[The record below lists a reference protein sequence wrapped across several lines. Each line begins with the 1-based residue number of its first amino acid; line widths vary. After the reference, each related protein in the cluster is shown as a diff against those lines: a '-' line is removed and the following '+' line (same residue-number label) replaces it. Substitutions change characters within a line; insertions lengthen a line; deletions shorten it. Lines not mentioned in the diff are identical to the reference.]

1 MESARRIFISPNYQ
15 IDQFE
20 KFEIDE
26 KITVFEDRVQG
37 WIFDVCDKI
46 IALGIPNSK
55 IAILKLTCNFFEMFG
70 KFARGFI
77 GNDQSKKHFKI
88 GFKAIY
94 YHTSDEK
101 SADLFYAYIRNSIYH
116 TGFVSPNV
124 LITQSVDKAFGYNEN
139 NLLIL
144 NVNVLLNDLRD
155 SFYQYVGDLR
165 KKENDILRK
174 NFEAR
179 FDFESNLLN
188 VIVNPDKI
196 EREVNYQ

>member
-1 MESARRIFISPNYQ
+1 MESARRIFTSPNYL

-26 KITVFEDRVQG
+26 KITVFEDRVKG
-37 WIFDVCDKI
+37 WIFDVCENI
-46 IALGIPNSK
+46 LVLGIPNYEF
-55 IAILKLTCNFFEMFG
+55 AILKITCSCFEMFG
-70 KFARGFI
+70 KFSRGYL

-94 YHTSDEK
+94 CQTYDEK
-101 SADLFYAYIRNSIYH
+101 SADLFYSYIRNSIYH

-124 LITQSVDKAFGYNEN
+124 LISQSVDKPFGYNEN

-144 NVNVLLNDLRD
+144 NVKVLLRDLRD
-155 SFYQYVGDLR
+155 SFHQYVCDLR
-165 KKENDILRK
+165 NKENDILRE
-174 NFEAR
+174 NFKAR

-188 VIVNPDKI
+188 IINGSENPDKI
-196 EREVNYQ
+196 E